1 MTFSSLVFLCIFLPT
16 VFLLHWVLP
25 SVRLQN
31 ALLIL
36 ASLLFYA
43 FGEPVYVL
51 LMIVCAFFNYLF
63 ALLLGR
69 KKSKAAVTVA
79 VIANLGMLGV
89 FKYAG
94 FVVESLNRIPGLSL
108 PVPQIALPI
117 GISFFTFQA
126 LSYVIDVHRGRVPA
140 QRSFWRILLYVA
152 FFPQLIAGPIVKY
165 KDIAEQI
172 EDRRVTLRAAAFGMR
187 RFLFGLGKKVL
198 IANTLAVAADHIFA
212 RSPAALNAPAAWL
225 GLIAYTLQIY
235 YDFSGYSDMAIGLG
249 RMFGFTFLENFDFP
263 YLAVSVREYWRRWH
277 ISLSSWFRDY
287 VYIPLGGNRKGKYR
301 TGLNKFLVFFLTG
314 LWHGANWT
322 FVVWGIYH
330 GLFSLMEEVVPA
342 VRKLPRFLGHIYAML
357 QVTLGF
363 VIFRSDS
370 LPYAMGYFKAM
381 FTGFDLSPAANLLF
395 LRELTPFF
403 LLMFAAAVLLCAPV
417 GALVGRLR
425 AYHTRTPA
433 ERREQGVLFVLSFLV
448 LLWCL
453 IRLSGGSYN
462 PFIYFRF

>member
-140 QRSFWRILLYVA
+140 QRSFWRILLCFSPLKFSKTQADKILDNQEGSAELVEKMKKQEA
-152 FFPQLIAGPIVKY
+152 T
-165 KDIAEQI
+165 IAELTRKNEQ
-172 EDRRVTLRAAAFGMR
+172 LAAEA
-187 RFLFGLGKKVL
+187 
-198 IANTLAVAADHIFA
+198 
-212 RSPAALNAPAAWL
+212 
-225 GLIAYTLQIY
+225 
-235 YDFSGYSDMAIGLG
+235 
-249 RMFGFTFLENFDFP
+249 E
-263 YLAVSVREYWRRWH
+263 
-277 ISLSSWFRDY
+277 
-287 VYIPLGGNRKGKYR
+287 
-301 TGLNKFLVFFLTG
+301 
-314 LWHGANWT
+314 
-322 FVVWGIYH
+322 
-330 GLFSLMEEVVPA
+330 
-342 VRKLPRFLGHIYAML
+342 
-357 QVTLGF
+357 
-363 VIFRSDS
+363 
-370 LPYAMGYFKAM
+370 
-381 FTGFDLSPAANLLF
+381 
-395 LRELTPFF
+395 
-403 LLMFAAAVLLCAPV
+403 
-417 GALVGRLR
+417 RLR
-425 AYHTRTPA
+425 AKQAADSSEIQELKRQNRQLRADGDQLQLRLDSMQAENRHISQQVSEANDKQQEFEKQLRDETQRTVARIQNELDRVTKELQTWQSRYEEQKFANRQLEEGRTAADKARDQVMA
-433 ERREQGVLFVLSFLV
+433 EKAELEKELSESQDFADTILSRIDWPHVGAAMKITPTVRKNLNSLLKKLNYEEDRTLTIEGTLPEFWSSLAAGDAALIKKLANSSMEELASGDINGYWQEVGNQFKDVLQNLEARQA
-448 LLWCL
+448 LLTIL
-453 IRLSGGSYN
+453 QDLFFQTLEMSDLDVSKIPSKSKAKKKE
-462 PFIYFRF
+462 